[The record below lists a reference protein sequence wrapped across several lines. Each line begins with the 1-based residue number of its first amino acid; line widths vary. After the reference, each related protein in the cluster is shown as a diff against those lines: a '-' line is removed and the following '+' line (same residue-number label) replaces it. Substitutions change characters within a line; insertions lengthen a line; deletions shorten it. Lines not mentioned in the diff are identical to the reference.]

1 MTAKRLQAVRGAVLR
16 ADRLLGR
23 AEAMLLAALVTT
35 ITCVTFAQVIARYVF
50 ESPLIWS
57 EEVAR
62 YLFVWI
68 VLIGAAAAVRSNEH
82 FGLDMLR
89 RYMAPLRLL
98 LGLVTMLV
106 VGGFLGLLFY
116 TGTVETMQAS
126 TQFSAGLPMRMH
138 WPYLALPVGAGLALL
153 HVIAHWV
160 RAGAGAH
167 PLDAVD
173 ADA

>member
-1 MTAKRLQAVRGAVLR
+1 MQTFRRAVLR
-16 ADRLLGR
+16 ADRMLGK
-23 AEAMLLAALVTT
+23 AESVLLAALVTA
-35 ITCVTFAQVIARYVF
+35 ITAVTFAQVLARYIF

-57 EEVAR
+57 EEFAR

-68 VLIGAAAAVRSNEH
+68 VLIGAAAAVRANEH
-82 FGLDMLR
+82 FGLDLLR
-89 RYMAPLRLL
+89 RYIAPLRLL

-106 VGGFLGLLFY
+106 VAAFLGLLLY
-116 TGTVETMQAS
+116 TGVVETKQAS
-126 TQFSAGLPMRMH
+126 TQFSAGLPIRMH

-167 PLDAVD
+167 PLDTVD
-173 ADA
+173 ERA